1 VRYVTS
7 FFEFCR
13 QQCVVQIEA
22 AVHSDPRV
30 RLVRME
36 GQPAAQEAASGGAAV
51 SVGIRPLQSDACVSE
66 RIEVRSLRLLS
77 RQLAL
82 RCQQAAGEPKIIP
95 AGIVACR
102 TRQRVATQ
110 ISGDG
115 GAEASE
121 LCLHAPMMNS
131 MLGAGPAATRPVSDS
146 SSSASAGGGGIAPS
160 GGSSAP
166 ARAAGRRAALRRVA
180 CAMYAVGA
188 AAALL
193 YAGIV

>member
-1 VRYVTS
+1 M
-7 FFEFCR
+7 
-13 QQCVVQIEA
+13 
-22 AVHSDPRV
+22 HSDPRV

-36 GQPAAQEAASGGAAV
+36 GQPAAQEAASGGATV
-51 SVGIRPLQSDACVSE
+51 SVGIRPFQSDACVSE

-82 RCQQAAGEPKIIP
+82 RCQQAAGKPKIIP

-131 MLGAGPAATRPVSDS
+131 MLGGGPAATRPVSDS

-160 GGSSAP
+160 GGSD
-166 ARAAGRRAALRRVA
+166 RQHGRGRPP
-180 CAMYAVGA
+180 
-188 AAALL
+188 AALL
-193 YAGIV
+193 RRGMYTCPWAPRRRFYMLELYRVGLDLL

>member
-1 VRYVTS
+1 MRNVPG

-13 QQCVVQIEA
+13 QQRVVQIET

-36 GQPAAQEAASGGAAV
+36 GQPAAQEAASGGATI
-51 SVGIRPLQSDACVSE
+51 SVGIRPLQSDTCVSE

-115 GAEASE
+115 GAE
-121 LCLHAPMMNS
+121 
-131 MLGAGPAATRPVSDS
+131 LGKRAV
-146 SSSASAGGGGIAPS
+146 PS
-160 GGSSAP
+160 HTHDEQYV
-166 ARAAGRRAALRRVA
+166 RRRASRDTSSERQQQ
-180 CAMYAVGA
+180 
-188 AAALL
+188 
-193 YAGIV
+193 